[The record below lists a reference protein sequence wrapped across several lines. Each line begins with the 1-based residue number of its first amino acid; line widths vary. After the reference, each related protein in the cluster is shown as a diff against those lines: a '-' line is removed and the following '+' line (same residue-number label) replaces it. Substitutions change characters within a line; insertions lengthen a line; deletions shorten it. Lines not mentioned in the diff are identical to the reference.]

1 MKTWQ
6 RIKSYATAAWRALNT
21 KDVTEAQNAR
31 DIQAFGEFFNKVLI
45 FVYTIFGIFSLI
57 SLTLFLTR
65 VIF

>member
-6 RIKSYATAAWRALNT
+6 KFKSYATAAWRALNE
-21 KDVTEAQNAR
+21 KDANEAQNIR
-31 DIQAFGEFFNKVLI
+31 DVRAFGEFFDKVLI

-57 SLTLFLTR
+57 SITLFLTR

>member
-6 RIKSYATAAWRALNT
+6 RIKSRTKAAWRALNA
-21 KDVTEAQNAR
+21 KDVTEAQNIR

-57 SLTLFLTR
+57 SVTLFLTR

>member
-6 RIKSYATAAWRALNT
+6 KFKSYATAAWRALNE
-21 KDVTEAQNAR
+21 KDVSQQQSIK
-31 DIQAFGEFFNKVLI
+31 DIQAFNEFFDKVLI

-57 SLTLFLTR
+57 SITLFATR